1 MRASAAM
8 SHFSPMLWSECVR
21 ARYLVSAPTAHRH
34 SLSTK
39 CRARGAAARR
49 RAPSFP
55 DDALIAISTLLPL
68 RHTRSRSH
76 RASPSWFVRPSQQR
90 RSVAPMNGFEH
101 SDEHRPCF
109 YSRTWER
116 GAPFQAPNYSAYTVI
131 IRGAPIKNMDGTS
144 RQHPLQTA
152 RGAVGRCVGRQ
163 SDG

>member
-8 SHFSPMLWSECVR
+8 SHFSPMLWLECVRVR

-39 CRARGAAARR
+39 CRARGAAAAARAFLPRR
-49 RAPSFP
+49 RTYCHLHSFTVASHAIKIPSRIP
-55 DDALIAISTLLPL
+55 IVV
-68 RHTRSRSH
+68 
-76 RASPSWFVRPSQQR
+76 RASVTTKA
-90 RSVAPMNGFEH
+90 VAPMNGFEH

-116 GAPFQAPNYSAYTVI
+116 GAPFQAPNYSAFTVI